1 MSSLPRGNFSAPV
14 QGAIVDQQTLI
25 HTRFAGAQLRATPRR
40 RHFAKQSGSHASP
53 VKGRGLAF
61 HHVRQYQGGDEI
73 RHIDWRVT
81 ARTSK
86 AHTKIFEEEKERPV
100 VLCLDQ
106 RNAMFFGSRHCFKS
120 VLACHIAATLAWAGL
135 DNNDRVG
142 GLVFTDD
149 QHREVRP
156 RRSHR
161 AVLNFIHTAADY
173 NQQLANKSASSDS
186 SITPAQSLAT
196 AFEEL
201 RRITR
206 PGSTVYIVSDFNG
219 FDHDAERQLHLI
231 ARHNDVIAIAIS
243 DPLEENLPN
252 TGMYPVSNGVE
263 RLQLV
268 LNAGIRQQFHQHSED
283 RQQTLKASFRRAGI
297 HHIALTT
304 ATPFFDLL
312 QRGMMG
318 K

>member
-1 MSSLPRGNFSAPV
+1 VARL
-14 QGAIVDQQTLI
+14 
-25 HTRFAGAQLRATPRR
+25 
-40 RHFAKQSGSHASP
+40 SGSQAAP
-53 VKGRGLAF
+53 IKGRGLAF

-106 RNAMFFGSRHCFKS
+106 RSAMFFGSRHCFKS
-120 VLACHIAATLAWAGL
+120 VLACHVAATLAWAGL

-142 GLVFTDD
+142 GLVFSDS

-173 NQQLANKSASSDS
+173 NQQLAKQTAMSDDN
-186 SITPAQSLAT
+186 IAPPQSLAT

-206 PGSTVYIVSDFNG
+206 PGSTVYVVSDFNG
-219 FDHDAERQLHLI
+219 FDQDAERQLHLI
-231 ARHNDVIAIAIS
+231 ARHNDVIAIAIG
-243 DPLEENLPN
+243 DPLEENLPRE
-252 TGMYPVSNGVE
+252 GMYPVSNGRD

-268 LNAGIRQQFHQHSED
+268 LNAGIRQQFQQRSED
-283 RQQTLKASFRRAGI
+283 RQLALKTSFRRAGI
-297 HHIALTT
+297 HYIALTT
-304 ATPFFDLL
+304 AAPFFDHL

>member
-1 MSSLPRGNFSAPV
+1 MSSRPRGNFSAPV
-14 QGAIVDQQTLI
+14 QGAIVDQQALI
-25 HTRFAGAQLRATPRR
+25 NTRFAGAQLRATPKR
-40 RHFAKQSGSHASP
+40 RHFAKQSGSHVSP

-61 HHVRQYQGGDEI
+61 HHVREYQGGDEI

-86 AHTKIFEEEKERPV
+86 AHTKVFEEEKERPV

-120 VLACHIAATLAWAGL
+120 VLACHVAATLAWAGL

-142 GLVFTDD
+142 GLVFTDS

-173 NQQLANKSASSDS
+173 NQQLANKSADNDDS
-186 SITPAQSLAT
+186 IAPPHSLAT

-206 PGSTVYIVSDFNG
+206 PGSTVYVVSDFNG
-219 FDHDAERQLHLI
+219 FDQDAERQLHLI
-231 ARHNDVIAIAIS
+231 ARHNDVIAICIG
-243 DPLEENLPN
+243 DPLEENLPIA
-252 TGMYPVSNGVE
+252 GMYPVSNGRE

-268 LNAGIRQQFHQHSED
+268 LNSGLRQQFHERHEE
-283 RQQTLKASFRRAGI
+283 RQSALTASFRRAGI
-297 HHIALTT
+297 HRIAL
-304 ATPFFDLL
+304 ATDAPFFDTL

>member
-25 HTRFAGAQLRATPRR
+25 HTRFAGAQLRATPKR

-61 HHVRQYQGGDEI
+61 HHVREYQGGDEI

-81 ARTSK
+81 ARTAK

-106 RNAMFFGSRHCFKS
+106 RHAMFFGSRHCFKS
-120 VLACHIAATLAWAGL
+120 VLACHVAATLAWAGL

-142 GLVFTDD
+142 GLVFTDSG
-149 QHREVRP
+149 HREVRP

-173 NQQLANKSASSDS
+173 NQQLADTSTSGDDS
-186 SITPAQSLAT
+186 IAPPQSLAT
-196 AFEEL
+196 AFEEV

-206 PGSTVYIVSDFNG
+206 PGSTVYVVSDFNG
-219 FDHDAERQLHLI
+219 FNQDAERQLHLI
-231 ARHNDVIAIAIS
+231 ARHNDVIAITIS
-243 DPLEENLPN
+243 DPLEENLPSS
-252 TGMYPVSNGVE
+252 GMYPVSNGRE
-263 RLQLV
+263 RLQLM
-268 LNAGIRQQFHQHSED
+268 LNSGIRQQFHDRSEA
-283 RQQTLKASFRRAGI
+283 RQVALKASFRRAGI
-297 HHIALTT
+297 HHIGLTT
-304 ATPFFDLL
+304 DAPFFDLL